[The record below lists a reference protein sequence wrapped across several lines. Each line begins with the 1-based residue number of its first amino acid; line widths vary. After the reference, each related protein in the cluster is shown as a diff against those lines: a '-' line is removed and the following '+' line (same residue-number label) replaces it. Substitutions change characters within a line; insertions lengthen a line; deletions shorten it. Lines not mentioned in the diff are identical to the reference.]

1 MNIIDRY
8 LLRQFLKAFLIC
20 FVSLTGLY
28 MVFDAFTNLESFIRS
43 ADKLGGLGRVL
54 VQYYSCRAVLFFDR
68 TNFLLVLVAAM
79 FTVTWIQR
87 HNELTAL
94 MSAGISRVRVIRP
107 IIIAAITISMLAA
120 FSRELAIPYLAKEL
134 AKDPKN
140 LAGDRA
146 NEMRPRFDNAT
157 DILFQGRTT
166 SNDEMRIDQ
175 PNFRLPPSLDRYGT
189 QLIAHAA
196 FYREPTGNRPGGY
209 LFKGVSEPRNLDE
222 KPSLQLRG
230 TPVIITRRDAPDWL
244 SPGECFLVTP
254 MTFEQMLGDMAF
266 RQYASTWQLIR
277 GLRNPSLNFGADVR
291 VTIHNR
297 IVQPLLDV
305 TLLFLGL
312 PWVVSRS
319 SRNVFFALGLC
330 MVIVT
335 GFFLVVMGF
344 QYLGTMSLDI
354 LPPALAAWAP
364 LMIFVP
370 AAIGLGD
377 TMRE

>member
-8 LLRQFLKAFLIC
+8 LLRQFIKAFAIC
-20 FVSLTGLY
+20 FMSLTGLY
-28 MVFDAFTNLESFIRS
+28 MVFDAFTNLESFMRS
-43 ADKLGGLGRVL
+43 AEKLGGLWHL
-54 VQYYSCRAVLFFDR
+54 LASYYTCRAVLFFDR
-68 TNFLLVLVAAM
+68 TNYLLVLVAAM

-94 MSAGISRVRVIRP
+94 MAAGISRMRVIRP
-107 IIIAAITISMLAA
+107 IIVAAIIISLLATIN
-120 FSRELAIPYLAKEL
+120 RELVIPRLANEL

-157 DILFQGRTT
+157 DILFQGAST
-166 SNDEMRIDQ
+166 SNNEMRIDR

-189 QLIAHAA
+189 QLVAQTAYYQPPA
-196 FYREPTGNRPGGY
+196 GTRPGGY
-209 LFKGVSEPRNLDE
+209 LFKGVSEPRGLDD

-230 TPVIITRRDAPDWL
+230 TPVVITRRDAPEWIA
-244 SPGECFLVTP
+244 PGECFVATP
-254 MTFEQMLGDMAF
+254 LTFEQLLGDVAF
-266 RQYASTWQLIR
+266 RQYASTWQLIT

-291 VTIHNR
+291 VTIHMR

-319 SRNVFFALGLC
+319 SRNVFFAIGLC

-344 QYLGTMSLDI
+344 QYLGAMSL
-354 LPPALAAWAP
+354 LSPALAAWAP
-364 LMIFVP
+364 LMLFTP